1 MRRQSAKC
9 NFSNENESL
18 IDQITEKCSSQ
29 ELRKKILLTGDT
41 ITVDKTITEAVSL
54 ETVERQLSDFKDKQ
68 NAIINKIKTQENKSI
83 NENKSECTRC
93 GSANHKYDSDQ
104 CVAKDKI
111 CPKCGF
117 KGHFFKMC
125 RTKAS
130 KRKTNRSREVFSSKK
145 KKKRRFDKPE
155 VPKPSSKEPSKTV
168 VDYIF
173 HFDEDTTIKCHIGG
187 TELDM
192 LIDPGS
198 KCKLQNFTS

>member
-1 MRRQSAKC
+1 MLNVVLKDIFSKC
-9 NFSNENESL
+9 AEQKLASVKPIEV
-18 IDQITEKCSSQ
+18 EKCSLQ
-29 ELRKKILLTGDT
+29 
-41 ITVDKTITEAVSL
+41 
-54 ETVERQLSDFKDKQ
+54 
-68 NAIINKIKTQENKSI
+68 
-83 NENKSECTRC
+83 
-93 GSANHKYDSDQ
+93 
-104 CVAKDKI
+104 
-111 CPKCGF
+111 
-117 KGHFFKMC
+117 
-125 RTKAS
+125 
-130 KRKTNRSREVFSSKK
+130 KK